1 MEKAD
6 MAPFFLGE
14 RGVVAGRPYTW
25 KGRCYVAVPCHVQ
38 GSASTSEKEF
48 CFVTIVELW
57 GSAHHWEQDVT
68 VLDKESSWE
77 RCFFVW
83 NVAKC
88 PLR

>member
-48 CFVTIVELW
+48 CFVTIVGQCSSL
-57 GSAHHWEQDVT
+57 GTGCNSAGQRIIMGT
-68 VLDKESSWE
+68 LLLCLE
-77 RCFFVW
+77 RC
-83 NVAKC
+83 
-88 PLR
+88 